1 MDERRIIMSLEKI
14 GASDGGDRWAE
25 FMKTEVGRDVQLKQR
40 DALSDDD
47 TRDIIEMVNNSRD
60 ETLDGRYENTYI
72 TKIDK
77 DGPDTPD
84 NFKLTLT
91 EDREQNVEDDR
102 PYFYPMP
109 DPDPPRVGDPGRFD
123 KKPVPEKAERHEK
136 KKDEV
141 YRKIGKS
148 VVALMIATGV
158 FMGGV
163 FAQNGIDKGMRQS
176 DYNEAMK
183 NCICATYDTTATME
197 TTPQDVYQ
205 NIEHDF
211 MADRAEGIYDNKHG
225 EGAFDELV
233 EKDADRGAVQQEA
246 LTDATY
252 GYYDKENPKSP
263 DRFSPD
269 TRKWA
274 KEEIGGETTLDKIK
288 SWFD

>member
-47 TRDIIEMVNNSRD
+47 TRDIIEMVN
-60 ETLDGRYENTYI
+60 
-72 TKIDK
+72 
-77 DGPDTPD
+77 
-84 NFKLTLT
+84 
-91 EDREQNVEDDR
+91 DRERNVEDDR
-102 PYFYPMP
+102 PYFYPM
-109 DPDPPRVGDPGRFD
+109 PDPPRVGDPGRFD

-163 FAQNGIDKGMRQS
+163 FAQDGIDKGMRQS

-183 NCICATYDTTATME
+183 NRIWATYDTTATME

-252 GYYDKENPKSP
+252 GYYDKEDPKSP